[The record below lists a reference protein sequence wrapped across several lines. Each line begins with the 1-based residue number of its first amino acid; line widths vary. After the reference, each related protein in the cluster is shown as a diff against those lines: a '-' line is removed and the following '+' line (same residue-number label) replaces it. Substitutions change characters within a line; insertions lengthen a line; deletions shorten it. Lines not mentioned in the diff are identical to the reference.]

1 MKETKNMNRV
11 DALPHSCPSPLSRV
25 IRMKE
30 LTLIL
35 GLARSTI
42 YDKLNP
48 KSARYDPYFPKQIK
62 LGQSSVGWLAL
73 DIQNWIM
80 NLK

>member
-1 MKETKNMNRV
+1 MKETQNMHFI
-11 DALPHSCPSPLSRV
+11 DELPHSCSSPLSRV

-35 GLARSTI
+35 GLSRSTI
-42 YDKLNP
+42 YDKLNSN
-48 KSARYDPYFPKQIK
+48 SARYDPDFPKQIK
-62 LGQSSVGWLAL
+62 LGQSSIGWLEM